1 MKLKNKTQITK
12 EELETILDFHNA
24 AKQIL
29 DSLSDGFTCSMEEA
43 GKLQN
48 LKHKVEEIFDFAPK
62 KHDGQP
68 MYWGDYVLKSDKD
81 AFFTDYKLELM
92 KKKEKQ

>member
-1 MKLKNKTQITK
+1 MKLKDKTQITK

-29 DSLSDGFTCSMEEA
+29 SSLSEGFSCSMDEA
-43 GKLQN
+43 SDLQRLQN
-48 LKHKVEEIFDFAPK
+48 KVQDIFDFAPR
-62 KHDGQP
+62 KHEGQP
-68 MYWGDYVLKSDKD
+68 MYWVDYVLKSDKD

-92 KKKEKQ
+92 KKEKKQ

>member
-1 MKLKNKTQITK
+1 MKLKNKTQITR
-12 EELETILDFHNA
+12 EELVTILDFHNA

-43 GKLQN
+43 AKLQN
-48 LKHKVEEIFDFAPK
+48 LKHKVGDIFDFAPK
-62 KHDGQP
+62 MHDGQP
-68 MYWGDYVLKSDKD
+68 IYWGDYVLKSDKD

-92 KKKEKQ
+92 KKEKKQ

>member
-12 EELETILDFHNA
+12 EELVTILDFHNA
-24 AKQIL
+24 AKQLL
-29 DSLSDGFTCSMEEA
+29 DSLSGEFTCSMEEA
-43 GKLQN
+43 AKLQN

-81 AFFTDYKLELM
+81 AFFTDYKLGLM
-92 KKKEKQ
+92 KEENK